1 MGIKIDK
8 EDRAEG
14 SGYWTSSV
22 FDAKA
27 ILENIA
33 EEFENDLDEEY
44 PGYVYQA
51 DVYKVTI
58 IVERQ

>member
-1 MGIKIDK
+1 MGIKIER
-8 EDRAEG
+8 EDRVEG

-27 ILENIA
+27 ILRNIA
-33 EEFENDLDEEY
+33 EEFETDLEEDY
-44 PGYVYQA
+44 PSYVYQA

-58 IVERQ
+58 IVEKQ